1 MREEILKAKGRL
13 AEDRRKRGE
22 LSLEAKGLI
31 ALLRNSLDP
40 HEPDVA
46 RLHIPEAGANMDRL
60 AAVHADI
67 KILDERIAELE
78 ADLG

>member
-13 AEDRRKRGE
+13 AEARRKRGE

-31 ALLRNSLDP
+31 ALLRNALDP

-46 RLHIPEAGANMDRL
+46 HLHIPEARANMDRL
-60 AAVHADI
+60 AAVHAEI
-67 KILDERIAELE
+67 AMLDDHIDQLE